1 MERPVAER
9 SDGLIGM
16 WLDGRYHVEAVI
28 ARGGMSRVYRGTD
41 TRLDRP
47 VAIKVMERGYAAD
60 PVFLERFER
69 EARAAARLHH
79 PGVVGVFDQGVD
91 RSGETD
97 HVFLVME
104 LVEGGTLRDLLRER
118 GPLAVPL
125 ALSLAEP
132 VLSALAA
139 AHREGLVHRDV
150 KPENVLIGRGGAV
163 KVADFGL
170 VRAAAEAGT
179 STGNVILGTVAY
191 LSPEQVSTGAAD
203 ARSDV
208 YAAGILLFELLTGR
222 PPYSGETALAV
233 AYRHVNDDVPAPSE
247 IVPWL
252 PTALDDLVLRA
263 TQRDP
268 ASRPSDASAFLLALQ
283 QLRGKLDI
291 RRVPV
296 PVPAAGPGGS
306 TESGTAAA
314 NAAEPNAAE
323 PNAAGSSGADGG
335 PSGTRAM
342 TRTDLPA
349 AKPAARPAPAHP
361 PGPDSYQQQR
371 LRSRRAFLAWLLVVL
386 LLASAVGT
394 AAWWLGAG
402 RWTSVPELAGLDR
415 AAAAAAL
422 ESAGLDARLVDDHHD
437 TVTPG
442 LVIGSEPSG
451 GDRALRNTDVEVAIS
466 LGRPVVPDLPNR
478 ISPDEASQIVTD
490 TDLRPVRNPGAAE
503 FSDTVAEGD
512 VVGLRPAAG
521 TVLMVGAPVTLV
533 ISRGPAPTTVPD
545 VRGSTEADATEALAD
560 AGLTVAD
567 VERQFDQD
575 VPGGQVIGTEPEA
588 GQDTVRGTDVTLV
601 VSTALVVPDVVGQ
614 QRSDALAALRDA
626 GFEPEQ
632 RGAGTGESGATVA
645 ALDPRPGSLVDPG
658 SNRIVVEMTTDV
670 AVPDVEGR
678 SVAEARQILREAGL
692 RADVQQF
699 FGDADSRVFA
709 QFPGAGRT
717 VERGS
722 AVRLFAP

>member
-1 MERPVAER
+1 MAER
-9 SDGLIGM
+9 SDGLIGS
-16 WLDGRYHVEAVI
+16 WLDGRYRVEAVI
-28 ARGGMSRVYRGTD
+28 ARGGMSTVYRGTD

-47 VAIKVMERGYAAD
+47 VAIKVMERGFAAD

-91 RSGETD
+91 RSSGAD

-104 LVEGGTLRDLLRER
+104 LVEGGTLRDLLHER

-150 KPENVLIGRGGAV
+150 KPENVLIGQDGAV

-170 VRAAAEAGT
+170 VRAAAAAGT
-179 STGNVILGTVAY
+179 STGNVILGTVGY
-191 LSPEQVSTGAAD
+191 LSPEQVTTGVAD
-203 ARSDV
+203 TRSDV

-233 AYRHVNDDVPAPSE
+233 AYRHVNEDAPPPSE

-252 PTALDDLVLRA
+252 PAALDDLVLSA
-263 TQRDP
+263 TRRDP
-268 ASRPSDASAFLLALQ
+268 AARPSDASDFLLALQ
-283 QLRGKLDI
+283 QLRADLGI

-306 TESGTAAA
+306 TEGGTAKTAAA
-314 NAAEPNAAE
+314 GP
-323 PNAAGSSGADGG
+323 GGADGG

-361 PGPDSYQQQR
+361 PGHDSYQQQR
-371 LRSRRAFLAWLLVVL
+371 LRSRRAFVAWLLVVL

-394 AAWWLGAG
+394 AAWWLGSG
-402 RWTSVPELAGLDR
+402 RWTSVPQLVGLER
-415 AAAAAAL
+415 AAAVAAL

-437 TVTPG
+437 TVAPG
-442 LVIGSEPSG
+442 SVIGSDPSG
-451 GDRALRNTDVEVAIS
+451 GDRALRNTDVEVAVS
-466 LGRPVVPDLPNR
+466 LGRPVVPDLPEG
-478 ISPDEASQIVTD
+478 IPPAEASQIVTD
-490 TDLRPVRNPGAAE
+490 ADLRPVRDPDAAE

-521 TVLMVGAPVTLV
+521 TVLTVGAPVTV
-533 ISRGPAPTTVPD
+533 VTSRGPAPTTVPD
-545 VRGSTEADATEALAD
+545 VRGSTESDATAALAD
-560 AGLTVAD
+560 AGLTVVD
-567 VERQFDQD
+567 VERRFDRD
-575 VPGGQVIGTEPEA
+575 VPGGQAIGTEPEA
-588 GQDTVRGTDVTLV
+588 GRDTVRGTDVTLL

-614 QRSDALAALRDA
+614 QGSDALAALRDA

-632 RGAGTGESGATVA
+632 RGAGAGESGATVA
-645 ALDPRPGSLVDPG
+645 ALDPRSGSLVDPDD
-658 SNRIVVEMTTDV
+658 NRIVVEMTTEV
-670 AVPDVEGR
+670 SVPGVKGR
-678 SVAEARQILREAGL
+678 SVGEARQVLRDAGL
-692 RADVQQF
+692 KADVQQF
-699 FGDADSRVFA
+699 FGDDDSRVVA
-709 QFPGAGRT
+709 QFPGEGRR

-722 AVRLFAP
+722 TVRLFAP

>member
-1 MERPVAER
+1 MAER
-9 SDGLIGM
+9 SDGPIGTL
-16 WLDGRYHVEAVI
+16 LDGRYRVEAVL
-28 ARGGMSRVYRGTD
+28 ARGGMSTVYRGTD
-41 TRLDRP
+41 TRLERP
-47 VAIKVMERGYAAD
+47 VAIKVMERGFAAD

-69 EARAAARLHH
+69 EARAAARLRH

-91 RSGETD
+91 RSGGAD

-150 KPENVLIGRGGAV
+150 KPENVLIGQGGEV

-179 STGNVILGTVAY
+179 TTGNVILGTVAY
-191 LSPEQVSTGAAD
+191 LSPEQVTTGAAD

-222 PPYSGETALAV
+222 PPYGGETALAV

-247 IVPWL
+247 LVPWL
-252 PTALDDLVLRA
+252 PAALDDLVLRA
-263 TQRDP
+263 TRRDP

-283 QLRGKLDI
+283 RLRGELDI

-296 PVPAAGPGGS
+296 PVPVPGPGGPTGGGTAATNAAGPR
-306 TESGTAAA
+306 
-314 NAAEPNAAE
+314 
-323 PNAAGSSGADGG
+323 GADGG

-342 TRTDLPA
+342 TRTDMPT
-349 AKPAARPAPAHP
+349 AKPAVPPDPSHP
-361 PGPDSYQQQR
+361 PDSYRQQR
-371 LRSRRAFLAWLLVVL
+371 LRSRRAFFAWLLVVL
-386 LLASAVGT
+386 LLASAIGT
-394 AAWWLGAG
+394 AAWWLGSG
-402 RWTSVPELAGLDR
+402 RWTSVPQLAGLER

-437 TVTPG
+437 VVAPG
-442 LVIGSEPSG
+442 LVIGSEPAG
-451 GDRALRNTDVEVAIS
+451 GQRALRGSDVEVAVS
-466 LGRPVVPDLPNR
+466 LGLPVVPPLPAGTR
-478 ISPDEASQIVTD
+478 PDEASRIVTD
-490 TDLRPVRNPGAAE
+490 ADLRPVRDPDAAE

-521 TVLMVGAPVTLV
+521 TVLTVGAPVTLV
-533 ISRGPAPTTVPD
+533 ISRGPTPTTVPD

-560 AGLTVAD
+560 AGLTVVD
-567 VERQFDQD
+567 VERRFDGD
-575 VPGGQVIGTEPEA
+575 VPGGHAIGTEPEA
-588 GQDTVRGTDVTLV
+588 GENTVRGTDVTLV

-626 GFEPEQ
+626 GFEPE
-632 RGAGTGESGATVA
+632 ESGAGAGEPEATVV
-645 ALDPRPGSLVDPG
+645 ALDPRPGSLVDPV
-658 SNRIVVEMTTDV
+658 SNRIVVEMTTDL
-670 AVPDVEGR
+670 AVPDVVGR
-678 SVAEARQILREAGL
+678 TVAEARQILRDAGL
-692 RADVQQF
+692 RVSVQQL
-699 FGDADSRVFA
+699 FGDENSRVVA
-709 QFPGAGRT
+709 QFPGDGRT

-722 AVRLFAP
+722 TVRIFAP